1 MEAVSSPPLVSVI
14 IPAYNAQEYV
24 AECVT
29 SVIKQTAKDIEVIV
43 VDDGS
48 TDDTREIVASIA
60 ERDAR
65 VTLLTQSNQY
75 AGVARNNGMDHA
87 TGKYLYFLDADD
99 FIEPDTLET
108 MTGIAERT
116 GVDIVVARSNSHD
129 AETHEEALIDY
140 TIKDMSTRQV
150 LHNADYA
157 GTTFQSFIGWP
168 WDKLF
173 RADFIR
179 ERGVRFQALRTTN
192 DAFFTFVALAIAPSI
207 YCTDAMLFHH
217 RTHNATS
224 LEATRRKSWQNAL
237 NAVTTI
243 GDYLK
248 TTDNYTLTKR
258 SYENWVSHFILW
270 NVQSLE
276 RPTAVT
282 MMDASYPLLEALPDD
297 KDYYYEERDYRF
309 VELVRQT
316 RSQLILT
323 ALDGDWHVGDLWKQ
337 LCETRDWVEVLEK
350 RITNRDHTIEAQN
363 RQIHDLD
370 RRVRSI
376 YHSVSYRL
384 GNAAIKPLS
393 IAKDLLGRKK

>member
-1 MEAVSSPPLVSVI
+1 
-14 IPAYNAQEYV
+14 
-24 AECVT
+24 
-29 SVIKQTAKDIEVIV
+29 
-43 VDDGS
+43 
-48 TDDTREIVASIA
+48 
-60 ERDAR
+60 
-65 VTLLTQSNQY
+65 
-75 AGVARNNGMDHA
+75 
-87 TGKYLYFLDADD
+87 
-99 FIEPDTLET
+99 
-108 MTGIAERT
+108 
-116 GVDIVVARSNSHD
+116 
-129 AETHEEALIDY
+129 
-140 TIKDMSTRQV
+140 MSTRQV

-179 ERGVRFQALRTTN
+179 ERGLRFQALRTTN

-276 RPTAVT
+276 RPPCGSNCAKPVIGWRCWRNASPTAT
-282 MMDASYPLLEALPDD
+282 TLSRPRTA
-297 KDYYYEERDYRF
+297 RF
-309 VELVRQT
+309 M
-316 RSQLILT
+316 ILT
-323 ALDGDWHVGDLWKQ
+323 GA
-337 LCETRDWVEVLEK
+337 CAASTIRS
-350 RITNRDHTIEAQN
+350 RID
-363 RQIHDLD
+363 
-370 RRVRSI
+370 
-376 YHSVSYRL
+376 
-384 GNAAIKPLS
+384 
-393 IAKDLLGRKK
+393 

>member
-1 MEAVSSPPLVSVI
+1 MEAVSSTPLVSVI

-24 AECVT
+24 AACVT
-29 SVIKQTAKDIEVIV
+29 SVTQQTVKDIEVIV

-48 TDDTREIVASIA
+48 TDRTREIVTSIA
-60 ERDAR
+60 EQDTR

-75 AGVARNNGMDHA
+75 AGVARNNGMNHA

-99 FIEPDTLET
+99 FIESNALET

-140 TIKDMSTRQV
+140 TIKDVPTERV

-157 GTTFQSFIGWP
+157 GTTFQNFIGWP

-173 RADFIR
+173 RADFVH
-179 ERGVRFQALRTTN
+179 ERSLRFQALRTTN
-192 DAFFTFVALAIAPSI
+192 DAFFTFVALAVAPSI
-207 YCTDAMLFHH
+207 YCTDMVLFHH
-217 RTHNATS
+217 RTHNASS

-248 TTDNYTLTKR
+248 STDNYTLTKR

-276 RPTAVT
+276 RPTAVM

-297 KDYYYEERDYRF
+297 KDYYFEERDYRF

-323 ALDGDWHVGDLWKQ
+323 ALDGDWHVGDLWRQ
-337 LCETRDWVEVLEK
+337 LCETRDWVKVLEK
-350 RITNRDHTIEAQN
+350 RIADRDHTIETQN

-370 RRVRSI
+370 QHVREI
-376 YHSVSYRL
+376 YRSVSYRV
-384 GNAAIKPLS
+384 GNATIKPLS
-393 IAKDLLGRKK
+393 IAKRLFHGK